1 MDIKKALFPYIP
13 TPALHIYQRIKRS
26 LSPKTRNYSK
36 TGNNIAHGEIIPLD
50 LVLIKKEGIDSVKII
65 QYLEWDNPFNCN
77 DFGRYQYQ
85 ETYYKLCGE
94 TELPIE
100 FSGYGLWTIE
110 IHYCCKGK
118 TFYKEKKT
126 IKVEAPVYNIAYLS
140 ATLPVVLFL
149 LDMWEIS
156 KENSPTIIS
165 LERNLFDYNKLPP
178 NVYPF
183 PLANKMEL
191 NTPYKGFNTYFQ
203 RMVFYI
209 GSLYRM
215 NPDAK
220 FNLYLCDHFAYL
232 VLCFLYANKIPEENF
247 HVFLLSDGI
256 GSYECFNYI
265 FKRNNAIKIYG
276 KMKKTWKKSKR
287 IAFQTGVQ
295 NRGKEKFLRCG
306 NPCMS
311 KTIRSKSETIKFSY
325 GFSFAYVLAAENKNI
340 EWLLHNPKLLNGN
353 KEILSFL
360 EDSRIRK
367 IDFNKKIKA
376 LESNRDE
383 LARLL
388 GINCSI
394 FEKSKSENKKVC
406 VILGSALWSLE
417 SEKYIN
423 ATIEYFGDDYDYYFK
438 GHPRHPFNPQKK
450 QMLVEKG
457 IHILDSKIPTEFY
470 MMINPDIYLAGYLS
484 SAFLSIELLRNPSE
498 QVLSIW
504 DGKECKIKT
513 NCFDF
518 NAKTAMYIENGSVVI
533 VTNDER
539 VLA

>member
-1 MDIKKALFPYIP
+1 MDIKKEFFPYIP
-13 TPALHIYQRIKRS
+13 TPILHIYHIIKKLFS
-26 LSPKTRNYSK
+26 SKIRNYSR
-36 TGNNIAHGEIIPLD
+36 TGNNIAHREIIPLD
-50 LVLIKKEGIDSVKII
+50 LVLIKKGSVDSIKII

-77 DFGRYQYQ
+77 DFGRYQYK

-110 IHYCCKGK
+110 IHYCCRGK
-118 TFYKEKKT
+118 TFYEEKRT

-149 LDMWEIS
+149 LDMWKIS
-156 KENSPTIIS
+156 KENSPTIIG
-165 LERNLFDYNKLPP
+165 LERNLFDYNNLPA

-183 PLANKMEL
+183 PMANEKEL

-203 RMVFYI
+203 RLVAYI

-232 VLCFLYANKIPEENF
+232 VLCFFYANRIPEENF

-256 GSYECFNYI
+256 GSYECFNYV
-265 FKRNNAIKIYG
+265 FKRNNAIKTYE
-276 KMKKTWKKSKR
+276 KMKKTWEKSKR

-295 NRGKEKFLRCG
+295 NRNREKFLRCG

-311 KTIRSKSETIKFSY
+311 KTIRSKNETIKFSY
-325 GFSFAYVLAAENKNI
+325 GFSFAYVLAVENKNI
-340 EWLLHNPKLLNGN
+340 EWLLHNPKLLIGN
-353 KEILSFL
+353 KEVLSFL
-360 EDSRIRK
+360 DDSRIRK
-367 IDFNKKIKA
+367 IDFNKKIKI
-376 LESNRDE
+376 LESNKDE

-388 GINCSI
+388 DINCTI
-394 FEKSKSENKKVC
+394 FEKSILNNKKIC
-406 VILGSALWSLE
+406 ILLGTASWSLE

-423 ATIEYFGDDYDYYFK
+423 ATIEYFGNDYDYYFK
-438 GHPRHPFNPQKK
+438 GHPRYSFNPQKK
-450 QMLVEKG
+450 QMLIERG

-470 MMINPDIYLAGYLS
+470 MMINPDIYLAGYIS
-484 SAFLSIELLRNPSE
+484 STFLSIELLHNPSE
-498 QVLSIW
+498 QILSIW
-504 DGKECKIKT
+504 NRRECKVKT
-513 NCFDF
+513 SCFDF
-518 NAKTAMYIENGSVVI
+518 KAKTAMYIEDGSVVI
-533 VTNDER
+533 I
-539 VLA
+539 